1 MLLLLF
7 PEGGGYRIP
16 LIQRPNDMEHHAGQ
30 VALPG
35 GEREA
40 DESLEACA
48 LREAREEIGVDEELT
63 LLGRLSPIPI
73 QVSRYRVDPIVAWC
87 DHQPKLTLAR
97 DEVERILFADPDEL
111 ARLGPT
117 LTVER
122 SRDGLTI
129 PVPAYDV
136 DGAAVW
142 GATGFILAEF
152 TAIWNPSTGAD

>member
-1 MLLLLF
+1 
-7 PEGGGYRIP
+7 
-16 LIQRPNDMEHHAGQ
+16 EHHAGQ

-40 DESLEACA
+40 AETLQACA
-48 LREAREEIGVDEELT
+48 LREAREEIGLDVAIA

-87 DHQPKLTLAR
+87 DHQPQFTLAS
-97 DEVERILFADPDEL
+97 DEVERLLFADPDEL
-111 ARLGPT
+111 ARRGPT

-152 TAIWNPSTGAD
+152 AALWDEL